1 MGFAPA
7 RRAGQGGWRVSG
19 ANKIV
24 CFGEALIDMLAQSP
38 ATADAPR
45 AFLQFAGGAPANVA
59 VAVARLGGDSH
70 FAGMLGEDM
79 FGDFLLQSLREAG
92 VATDGVVRTREA
104 KTALAFVALDEH
116 GERSFSFYRPPAADL
131 LFRAEHFAA
140 GLFEGAAVLHVCSNS
155 MTEPGIAEVT
165 LEGMRRAQAAGAI
178 VSFDLNLRPMLWP
191 AGVDPAPWLWQALAL
206 ADVVKLSRE
215 ELDYLAGALGADAA
229 AVERKLW
236 QGRARLL
243 LVTDGG
249 SALRWAT
256 CAERGEVPAFRVKVQ
271 DTTAA
276 GDAFVGGL
284 LYQLARRLQGA
295 AALDGFCADREAIAQ
310 ALRFAAAVGA
320 LAVTRKGAFAAM
332 PTLADVD
339 TLIQEQP

>member
-1 MGFAPA
+1 MSEAS
-7 RRAGQGGWRVSG
+7 R
-19 ANKIV
+19 IV

-70 FAGMLGEDM
+70 FAGMLGQDM
-79 FGDFLLQSLREAG
+79 FGDFLLQSLRDAG
-92 VATDGVVRTREA
+92 VATGGVVRTGES

-131 LFRAEHFAA
+131 LFRAEHFAP
-140 GLFEGAAVLHVCSNS
+140 GLFEQAAVLHACSNS
-155 MTEPGIAEVT
+155 MTAPDIAEVT

-191 AGVDPAPWLWQALAL
+191 ADVDPAPWLWQALAL

-215 ELDYLAGALGADAA
+215 ELDCLAGTLDADAA

-236 QGRARLL
+236 QGRCRLL

-249 SALRWAT
+249 SALRWST
-256 CAERGEVPAFRVKVQ
+256 RGDSGEVPAFRVRVQ

-284 LYQLARRLQGA
+284 LYQLARRLHGV
-295 AALDGFCADREAIAQ
+295 AALEGFCGDREAITHT
-310 ALRFAAAVGA
+310 LRFAAAVGA